1 MIDML
6 NIFCAAFLGAVA
18 GNFST
23 AIYCSKIIKKLPIP
37 KEIINIWYED

>member
-1 MIDML
+1 MINIL
-6 NIFCAAFLGAVA
+6 CIFCAAFLGAVA

-37 KEIINIWYED
+37 KEIINVWYED